1 VKHAYLDELAAF
13 AERGQSLIVY
23 HHADRSAPVAQQA
36 QRRLADLTREVAV
49 QPAAAVRAARDTN
62 RLFLIGAASTAHFRY
77 LTGQL
82 AALQHGPWTQEL
94 TIYRPI

>member
-1 VKHAYLDELAAF
+1 
-13 AERGQSLIVY
+13 
-23 HHADRSAPVAQQA
+23 
-36 QRRLADLTREVAV
+36 
-49 QPAAAVRAARDTN
+49 VRAARGTN